1 MKIRAVLTL
10 TVLGL
15 GLVGA
20 GLGLSSRAAKADAQQ
35 DQQACMQ
42 DAQVICGQFIPDR
55 ERVAH
60 CLIANR
66 RKVSPACRAALKHFK

>member
-1 MKIRAVLTL
+1 MKIHAGLTL

-15 GLVGA
+15 GL
-20 GLGLSSRAAKADAQQ
+20 GLSSLDARADAQS

-42 DAQVICGQFIPDR
+42 DAQVICGKFIPDR

-60 CLIANR
+60 CLIAHR
-66 RKVSPACRAALKHFK
+66 SRVSPACRAALKHFKP

>member
-1 MKIRAVLTL
+1 MRIRAVLTL
-10 TVLGL
+10 TVFGVALGL
-15 GLVGA
+15 GV
-20 GLGLSSRAAKADAQQ
+20 SSLAKADSQQ

-60 CLIANR
+60 CLIAHRN
-66 RKVSPACRAALKHFK
+66 KVSRACRTALKHFKP

>member
-1 MKIRAVLTL
+1 MIIRAGLTL
-10 TVLGL
+10 AILGL
-15 GLVGA
+15 GLTSLAV
-20 GLGLSSRAAKADAQQ
+20 KADEQS

-60 CLIANR
+60 CLINNKR
-66 RKVSPACRAALKHFK
+66 RVSPACRAALKHFK

>member
-1 MKIRAVLTL
+1 MKIHAGLLL

-15 GLVGA
+15 GL
-20 GLGLSSRAAKADAQQ
+20 GLSSLDARADAQQ
-35 DQQACMQ
+35 DQQACGQ

-60 CLIANR
+60 CLIAHKR
-66 RKVSPACRAALKHFK
+66 SVSRACRAALKHFKP

>member
-1 MKIRAVLTL
+1 MKIRAVVTL

-15 GLVGA
+15 GL
-20 GLGLSSRAAKADAQQ
+20 SSLAVKADSQQ

-42 DAQVICGQFIPDR
+42 DAQIICGQFIPDR

-60 CLIANR
+60 CLIAHR
-66 RKVSPACRAALKHFK
+66 SRVSPACRAALKHFKP

>member
-1 MKIRAVLTL
+1 MKFHAMLTL

-15 GLVGA
+15 GL
-20 GLGLSSRAAKADAQQ
+20 GLPSLAAKADAQS

-60 CLIANR
+60 CLIAHR
-66 RKVSPACRAALKHFK
+66 RKVSRACRAALKHFK

>member
-1 MKIRAVLTL
+1 MKIRIVCTL
-10 TVLGL
+10 IA
-15 GLVGA
+15 GLVVVGF
-20 GLGLSSRAAKADAQQ
+20 GSSFTVKADPQQ

-60 CLIANR
+60 CLIAH
-66 RKVSPACRAALKHFK
+66 KSHVSKACRAALRHFKP

>member
-1 MKIRAVLTL
+1 MKIRAGLMLTA
-10 TVLGL
+10 LGL
-15 GLVGA
+15 GLA
-20 GLGLSSRAAKADAQQ
+20 LSSLAAKADPQQ

-60 CLIANR
+60 CLIAHR
-66 RKVSPACRAALKHFK
+66 RRVSPACRVALKHFK

>member
-1 MKIRAVLTL
+1 MKIRAVLAF
-10 TVLGL
+10 TVLGF
-15 GLVGA
+15 
-20 GLGLSSRAAKADAQQ
+20 GLSPLAAKADAQQ

-60 CLIANR
+60 CLIAHR

>member
-1 MKIRAVLTL
+1 MRIHAVLTL
-10 TVLGL
+10 TVLG
-15 GLVGA
+15 VA
-20 GLGLSSRAAKADAQQ
+20 FGLGMSSLAAKADSQQ

-60 CLIANR
+60 CLISNR

>member
-1 MKIRAVLTL
+1 MKVHAVIAL

-15 GLVGA
+15 T
-20 GLGLSSRAAKADAQQ
+20 LSSLAAKADAQS

-42 DAQVICGQFIPDR
+42 DAQIICGQFIPDR

-60 CLIANR
+60 CLIAHR
-66 RKVSPACRAALKHFK
+66 SRVSPACRAALKHFR

>member
-1 MKIRAVLTL
+1 MKIRAALTL
-10 TVLGL
+10 TVLGFGVAL
-15 GLVGA
+15 C
-20 GLGLSSRAAKADAQQ
+20 LGLSSIAAKADAQS

-66 RKVSPACRAALKHFK
+66 RRVSPTCRAALKHFK

>member
-1 MKIRAVLTL
+1 MRIHAGFVLT
-10 TVLGL
+10 VIGL
-15 GLVGA
+15 
-20 GLGLSSRAAKADAQQ
+20 GLGLSSLAAKADSQA

-60 CLIANR
+60 CLLAHR
-66 RKVSPACRAALKHFK
+66 SRVSPACRAALKHFK